1 LEDVIRVKDQFY
13 VLATSPFADDRT
25 RVLKYGDTFVVLNR
39 FGDIG
44 SAGLGEQGL
53 YHGGTRYLSRFV
65 LRLGGSLAWGGAG
78 IGVRSGRAQRWVRWK
93 SSPGITWKS

>member
-25 RVLKYGDTFVVLNR
+25 RVLKYGDAFVVLNR

-44 SAGLGEQGL
+44 SVGLGEQGL
-53 YHGGTRYLSRFV
+53 YHEE
-65 LRLGGSLAWGGAG
+65 LAICRGLFSAWEAAH
-78 IGVRSGRAQRWVRWK
+78 RKFFAPQFKMTMHS
-93 SSPGITWKS
+93 